1 MSCFNGQT
9 SPQNS
14 ISKNSLASISV
25 ISILKDRI
33 SCLQN
38 ELSKKNTII
47 DFLSKQLS
55 ASKHNTSQYTQNTL
69 Y

>member
-38 ELSKKNTII
+38 ELPKKNTII

-55 ASKHNTSQYTQNTL
+55 ASKHNTSQYTQNT
-69 Y
+69 

>member
-55 ASKHNTSQYTQNTL
+55 SSKHNTSQYTQNT
-69 Y
+69 

>member
-47 DFLSKQLS
+47 DFLSRQLS
-55 ASKHNTSQYTQNTL
+55 ASKHNTSQYTQNT
-69 Y
+69 